1 MDLIPDCKTMNIS
14 IRKTISAR
22 PWLLVVAAFVLLVTM
37 WTGLIVVAVRHA
49 PQSVPLSPVVHDQ
62 H

>member
-1 MDLIPDCKTMNIS
+1 MMNTS

-22 PWLLVVAAFVLLVTM
+22 PWLLVVAAFVLLAAM
-37 WTGLIVVAVRHA
+37 WTGLIVVAVQHA
-49 PQSVPLSPVVHDQ
+49 PESVPLSPVTHDS

>member
-1 MDLIPDCKTMNIS
+1 MNIS
-14 IRKTISAR
+14 IRKTISVR